1 MSRVFEAMRRAAE
14 KPQPGVTS
22 AEEAT
27 VAAVASIDVPP
38 PTNFP
43 AESPAGST
51 GSAPEARV
59 ARPAKPQSSFSRVA
73 ASAGYAGK
81 TILHGEMN
89 PQSRE
94 QYRRVAASLHDAQAL
109 QGTKVVMI
117 TSALVGEGKT
127 LTAANIAL
135 TLSHSYKKQV
145 LLMDADLRRP
155 SLPSVLGIKT
165 DVGLTEGLTG
175 TSPRAVPIHQVSSR
189 LGILAAGR
197 PTSDPIAALTS
208 DRMRRLIEDARQ
220 MFDWVIID
228 TPPVALLTDASLLWS
243 VTDGAILV
251 IKAGHTPYDLV
262 QRAVA
267 AIGRER
273 MLGVVLNRAVV
284 PAQGSGYYDDYYY
297 YGSKDAE

>member
-1 MSRVFEAMRRAAE
+1 M
-14 KPQPGVTS
+14 
-22 AEEAT
+22 
-27 VAAVASIDVPP
+27 
-38 PTNFP
+38 
-43 AESPAGST
+43 
-51 GSAPEARV
+51 
-59 ARPAKPQSSFSRVA
+59 
-73 ASAGYAGK
+73 
-81 TILHGEMN
+81 
-89 PQSRE
+89 
-94 QYRRVAASLHDAQAL
+94 
-109 QGTKVVMI
+109 
-117 TSALVGEGKT
+117 
-127 LTAANIAL
+127 
-135 TLSHSYKKQV
+135 
-145 LLMDADLRRP
+145 
-155 SLPSVLGIKT
+155 
-165 DVGLTEGLTG
+165 GLTEGLTG

-284 PAQGSGYYDDYYY
+284 PAHGSGYYDDYYY
-297 YGSKDAE
+297 YGSKGAE

>member
-1 MSRVFEAMRRAAE
+1 
-14 KPQPGVTS
+14 
-22 AEEAT
+22 
-27 VAAVASIDVPP
+27 
-38 PTNFP
+38 
-43 AESPAGST
+43 
-51 GSAPEARV
+51 
-59 ARPAKPQSSFSRVA
+59 
-73 ASAGYAGK
+73 
-81 TILHGEMN
+81 MN

-197 PTSDPIAALTS
+197 PTSDPVAALTS

-251 IKAGHTPYDLV
+251 IKAGHTSYDLV

-273 MLGVVLNRAVV
+273 LLGVVLNRAVV
-284 PAQGSGYYDDYYY
+284 SAHGSGYYDDYYY